1 MFGTFT
7 PKFILMK
14 MYNLSINQGVPLFLW
29 KENLVGSQK
38 LSKQKYNHRSVRRL
52 LNQELIE
59 KNNLGGGSHI
69 NLFVLLELV

>member
-38 LSKQKYNHRSVRRL
+38 LSKQRYNQRSVRRL

-59 KNNLGGGSHI
+59 KKNLGGGSHI